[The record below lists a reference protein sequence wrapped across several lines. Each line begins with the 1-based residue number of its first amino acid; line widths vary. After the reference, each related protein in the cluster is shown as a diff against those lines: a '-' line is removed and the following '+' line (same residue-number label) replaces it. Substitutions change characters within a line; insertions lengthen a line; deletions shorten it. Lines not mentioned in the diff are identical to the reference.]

1 VTYIKETVMSLYSD
15 IGGEAAVDA
24 AVDVFYGKVLND
36 PSVNYFFDGLEMT
49 RQKAMLKHF
58 LTFAFGGHP
67 EYTGRSMRAAH
78 ARQVQQGMNEQ
89 HFDAI
94 VGHLGATLTELG
106 VPGEHIQSAASI
118 AMSVKDDVL
127 NR

>member
-1 VTYIKETVMSLYSD
+1 MSLYND

-36 PSVNYFFDGLEMT
+36 PTVNYFFDGLEMN

-78 ARQVQQGMNEQ
+78 ARQVQQGMNEL
-89 HFDAI
+89 HFDTI

-106 VPGEHIQSAASI
+106 VPGEHIQSATNI